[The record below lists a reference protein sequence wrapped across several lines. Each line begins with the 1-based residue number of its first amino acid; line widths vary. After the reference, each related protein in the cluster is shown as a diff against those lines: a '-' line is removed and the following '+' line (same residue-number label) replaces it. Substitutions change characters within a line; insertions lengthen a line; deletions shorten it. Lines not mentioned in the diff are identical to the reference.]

1 MKSVIQGPS
10 EKQFKKY
17 KEIAIALHIPV
28 FESFLELEV
37 RDSSGKVVQT
47 YKDRAHSWNRN
58 FYNLIYSSAACE
70 EIDDPTTFGDGLLNY
85 KSTNATVSST
95 NQVGYISTAQPDI
108 QAGGYRGPSGDST
121 YGILVG
127 SNTQAFAFNDFA
139 LVTQIVNGT
148 GSGQLS
154 HVLGEIPVRTWTL
167 ATRVMKNEWTRYFN
181 NNSGAAINVNEVGL
195 VSSGLSGTSNLGLV
209 ARDVLGTTVSVPNNG
224 QLKTVYTI
232 QVTYPS

>member
-1 MKSVIQGPS
+1 MKSVIQGPN
-10 EKQFKKY
+10 ERQFRKY

-28 FESFLELEV
+28 FESFLTLEV
-37 RDSSGKVVQT
+37 RDSTGKIVQT

-58 FYNLIYSSAACE
+58 FYNLIYSQAACE

-85 KSTNATVSST
+85 KKTDGTVGSS

-108 QAGGYRGPSGDST
+108 QAGGYRGASGDDT

-127 SNTQAFAFNDFA
+127 SNTAAFDFNNYA
-139 LVTQIVNGT
+139 LVTKIANGT

-195 VSSGLSGTSNLGLV
+195 VSSNMSGSGYPGLV
-209 ARDVLGTTVSVPNNG
+209 ARDVLGSTVSVPNNG
-224 QLKTVYTI
+224 QLKVIYTVQI
-232 QVTYPS
+232 TYPS